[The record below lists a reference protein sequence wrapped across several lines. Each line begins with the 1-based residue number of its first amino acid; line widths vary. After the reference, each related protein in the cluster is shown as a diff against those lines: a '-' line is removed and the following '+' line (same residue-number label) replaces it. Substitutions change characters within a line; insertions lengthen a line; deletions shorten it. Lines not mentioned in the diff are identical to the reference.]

1 MVSMRKMVQLS
12 RWLLQL
18 ILLCQ
23 LWQLGTT
30 VFGGPQNSCL
40 GIYKAGIEL
49 PDKGDLIVLLLS
61 VVIHYIGKKLDKGY
75 TCPVYCGVDHIHR
88 RKCTNEEQTHYKTTK
103 ELHRST
109 VSDDTEQSESYIR
122 SERRIRIECTNPK

>member
-1 MVSMRKMVQLS
+1 MRKMVQLS

-30 VFGGPQNSCL
+30 VFGGPQYSSL

-49 PDKGDLIVLLLS
+49 PDKGEIIVLLLS
-61 VVIHYIGKKLDKGY
+61 VAIHYIGKKLDKGY
-75 TCPVYCGVDHIHR
+75 ICPVYCEVDHIHIYY
-88 RKCTNEEQTHYKTTK
+88 EEEK
-103 ELHRST
+103 
-109 VSDDTEQSESYIR
+109 SDIQRNDGLPRPDEPEDREQSESSIR
-122 SERRIRIECTNPK
+122 PIASTN